1 MSIMYRSSSFA
12 IPVLL
17 CNSALWHTAFTL
29 CMCRCKL
36 KSLDTTDTFSK
47 ILRLS
52 SGNISILEST
62 KITIDST
69 PEVVK
74 GNTDSYAATSDGLPL
89 AVALAPPLAAGAGLA
104 GAFAVLAGALFFASL
119 DAYI

>member
-17 CNSALWHTAFTL
+17 CNSALWPTAFTL

-89 AVALAPPLAAGAGLA
+89 APPLAAGAGLA
-104 GAFAVLAGALFFASL
+104 GAFAALAGALFFASL